1 MEACDS
7 IAEKLKDLPA
17 MPGVVIRLQSLT
29 KRDDV
34 GSHEV
39 AQILEKDTAIVAKVL
54 KLVNSPFYGIS
65 QRVSSIEEAVAILG
79 FNALHQL
86 ALSTAVFH
94 TLASDDSVLDV
105 NDFWRHSFG
114 VGTITK
120 HLCRGQTKDTQ
131 NEAMMGGLLHDVGR
145 LVFASA
151 DTQKFKAFYFERA
164 AVTDIEDEAEFFGI
178 DHQAVGAMLAQKWN
192 FPESIKQMIG
202 KHHCP
207 DEAVQAHSLLVGAV
221 SVADLLCHTMSVGF
235 SASSYATDFSS
246 AAWKQLNLEQKDL
259 EVVLTKALAE
269 IHEADSIFR
278 NA

>member
-1 MEACDS
+1 MDTCNS

-120 HLCRGQTKDTQ
+120 HLCRGQSKDTQ

-151 DTQKFKAFYFERA
+151 DTQKFNAFYFERA

-192 FPESIKQMIG
+192 FPESITHMIG

-207 DEAVQAHSLLVGAV
+207 EQAPKACSLLVGAV
-221 SVADLLCHTMSVGF
+221 SMADLLCHTMAIGF
-235 SASSYATDFSS
+235 SASSYATDFSC
-246 AAWKQLNLEQKDL
+246 AAWQQLNLEISNL
-259 EVVLTKALAE
+259 EVILTDALSEIDVAE
-269 IHEADSIFR
+269 QIFSG
-278 NA
+278 A